1 MFKIFL
7 IITILTLSC
16 FGKEIKTID
25 FSGDI
30 DLVLG
35 DFSKSN
41 LEKVCD
47 ISYPTIYKFWKE
59 KPTFTQNDIKICS
72 DLLKDYFDSFGFYR
86 ALISYEIVEDKTIF
100 NIKKDE
106 QIKISS
112 IKIEDE
118 YKNIID
124 LKVNDGFKASNFTNS
139 KKIYTNIWVKKVMQ
153 KVFLMQKLMLI

>member
-118 YKNIID
+118 YKNIIPID
-124 LKVNDGFKASNFTNS
+124 VVNMCLIWSQSDFITTIPISEFLYKTLDNS
-139 KKIYTNIWVKKVMQ
+139 ENDAK
-153 KVFLMQKLMLI
+153 